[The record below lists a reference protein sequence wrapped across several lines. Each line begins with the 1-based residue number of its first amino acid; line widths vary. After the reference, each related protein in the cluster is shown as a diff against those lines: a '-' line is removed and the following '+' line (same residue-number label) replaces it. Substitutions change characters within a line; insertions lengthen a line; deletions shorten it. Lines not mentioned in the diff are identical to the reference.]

1 MDLKKMLKNMF
12 SLKHIKKKQIFKK
25 KRKNFIFLHKVSLLR
40 NLKIFPLID
49 TKIRRKRNIYIN
61 ESINKYSVPHINNI

>member
-25 KRKNFIFLHKVSLLR
+25 KKKKFHFS
-40 NLKIFPLID
+40 
-49 TKIRRKRNIYIN
+49 T
-61 ESINKYSVPHINNI
+61 